1 MSEEALIQL
10 NKRVQE
16 LEERIKKIEVRYVL
30 SFIWE

>member
-16 LEERIKKIEVRYVL
+16 LEERIKKIEVRYVF
-30 SFIWE
+30 SFMWE

>member
-16 LEERIKKIEVRYVL
+16 LEERIKKIEVRYVF

>member
-16 LEERIKKIEVRYVL
+16 LEERIKKIEVRYVFCFVL
-30 SFIWE
+30 I